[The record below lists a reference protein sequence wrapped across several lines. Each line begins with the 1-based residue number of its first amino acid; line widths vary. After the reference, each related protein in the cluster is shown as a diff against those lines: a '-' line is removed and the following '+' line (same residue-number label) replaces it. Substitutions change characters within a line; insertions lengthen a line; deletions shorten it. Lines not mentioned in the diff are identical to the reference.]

1 MLSKSATMLLGLIT
15 HQPLNAYEIV
25 KTLDY
30 MNIKY
35 WFNIGT
41 STVYAT
47 IKTLEKK
54 QYLVGE
60 IQKDGN
66 MPDKTVYSITEQGKA
81 VFLETLRTSF
91 LKFDY
96 DTNIFSITAFFL
108 DCLPEKEQKTLLEQ
122 RMTVLQEYLA
132 GIQKQHT
139 EEWEKQVNPYHVA
152 NLQRMTDIVL
162 AVQNDFLKLQQN
174 RIYGNKACGAYYI
187 EYDASLLSQPII
199 SVQIYK

>member
-139 EEWEKQVNPYHVA
+139 EEWKKQVNPYHVA

-162 AVQNDFLKLQQN
+162 AEISGTERLF
-174 RIYGNKACGAYYI
+174 KATT
-187 EYDASLLSQPII
+187 
-199 SVQIYK
+199 K

>member
-108 DCLPEKEQKTLLEQ
+108 Q
-122 RMTVLQEYLA
+122 RW
-132 GIQKQHT
+132 K
-139 EEWEKQVNPYHVA
+139 
-152 NLQRMTDIVL
+152 
-162 AVQNDFLKLQQN
+162 F
-174 RIYGNKACGAYYI
+174 
-187 EYDASLLSQPII
+187 LSQII
-199 SVQIYK
+199 TVHNTKTFDRISRSAILPHWPDLLPFCTGSVLNYVFTHIYKNMIS

>member
-66 MPDKTVYSITEQGKA
+66 MPDK
-81 VFLETLRTSF
+81 
-91 LKFDY
+91 
-96 DTNIFSITAFFL
+96 NIFSITAFFL

-162 AVQNDFLKLQQN
+162 AEISGTERLF
-174 RIYGNKACGAYYI
+174 KATT
-187 EYDASLLSQPII
+187 
-199 SVQIYK
+199 K

>member
-41 STVYAT
+41 S
-47 IKTLEKK
+47 
-54 QYLVGE
+54 
-60 IQKDGN
+60 
-66 MPDKTVYSITEQGKA
+66 TVYSITEQGKA

-162 AVQNDFLKLQQN
+162 AEISGTERLF
-174 RIYGNKACGAYYI
+174 KATT
-187 EYDASLLSQPII
+187 
-199 SVQIYK
+199 K

>member
-1 MLSKSATMLLGLIT
+1 
-15 HQPLNAYEIV
+15 
-25 KTLDY
+25 
-30 MNIKY
+30 
-35 WFNIGT
+35 
-41 STVYAT
+41 
-47 IKTLEKK
+47 
-54 QYLVGE
+54 
-60 IQKDGN
+60 

-122 RMTVLQEYLA
+122 RMNVLQEYLA

-162 AVQNDFLKLQQN
+162 AEISGTERLF
-174 RIYGNKACGAYYI
+174 KATT
-187 EYDASLLSQPII
+187 
-199 SVQIYK
+199 K

>member
-66 MPDKTVYSITEQGKA
+66 MPDNHGTRKSSIFGNFA
-81 VFLETLRTSF
+81 
-91 LKFDY
+91 
-96 DTNIFSITAFFL
+96 NFFFEVRL
-108 DCLPEKEQKTLLEQ
+108 
-122 RMTVLQEYLA
+122 
-132 GIQKQHT
+132 
-139 EEWEKQVNPYHVA
+139 
-152 NLQRMTDIVL
+152 
-162 AVQNDFLKLQQN
+162 
-174 RIYGNKACGAYYI
+174 
-187 EYDASLLSQPII
+187 
-199 SVQIYK
+199 

>member
-25 KTLDY
+25 KALDY

-54 QYLVGE
+54 QYISGE

-66 MPDKTVYSITEQGKA
+66 MPDKTVYSITEQGKNA
-81 VFLETLRTSF
+81 FLNTLRSSF

-108 DCLPEKEQKTLLEQ
+108 DCLPEEEQKTLLEM
-122 RMTVLQEYLA
+122 RMAVLQKYLS
-132 GIQKQHT
+132 GIQKTRYRRMGKTGQSIPCS
-139 EEWEKQVNPYHVA
+139 QSPSYDGYCISRN
-152 NLQRMTDIVL
+152 QRNRAAFKIFNRKIVS
-162 AVQNDFLKLQQN
+162 
-174 RIYGNKACGAYYI
+174 
-187 EYDASLLSQPII
+187 E
-199 SVQIYK
+199 

>member
-1 MLSKSATMLLGLIT
+1 MLSKPATMLLGLIYR
-15 HQPLNAYEIV
+15 QPLNAYEIV

-54 QYLVGE
+54 QYISGKV
-60 IQKDGN
+60 QKDGN
-66 MPDKTVYSITEQGKA
+66 MPDKTIYSITEQGRT
-81 VFLETLRTSF
+81 VFLDTLRTSF

-108 DCLPEKEQKTLLEQ
+108 DCLPSEEQKILLEK
-122 RMTVLQEYLA
+122 RMSVLRKYLS
-132 GIQKQHT
+132 GIQKQDT
-139 EEWEKQVNPYHVA
+139 EAWEKQVNPYHVA
-152 NLQRMTDIVL
+152 NLQRMMDIVL
-162 AVQNDFLKLQQN
+162 AEISGTERLLK
-174 RIYGNKACGAYYI
+174 ADTI
-187 EYDASLLSQPII
+187 E
-199 SVQIYK
+199 

>member
-1 MLSKSATMLLGLIT
+1 MLSKPSTMLLGLIS

-54 QYLVGE
+54 QYITGKV
-60 IQKDGN
+60 QKDGN
-66 MPDKTVYSITEQGKA
+66 MPDKTIYSITEQGMTA
-81 VFLETLRTSF
+81 LLDTLRDSF

-96 DTNIFSITAFFL
+96 DTNVFSITAFFL
-108 DCLPEKEQKTLLEQ
+108 DCLPPEEQKTLLEK
-122 RMTVLQEYLA
+122 RKTILQEYLS
-132 GIQKQHT
+132 GIQKQDT
-139 EEWEKQVNPYHVA
+139 EEWEKMVSPYHVA

-162 AVQNDFLKLQQN
+162 AEINGTERLLKAN
-174 RIYGNKACGAYYI
+174 TIK
-187 EYDASLLSQPII
+187 
-199 SVQIYK
+199 

>member
-47 IKTLEKK
+47 IK
-54 QYLVGE
+54 

-162 AVQNDFLKLQQN
+162 AEISGTERLF
-174 RIYGNKACGAYYI
+174 KATT
-187 EYDASLLSQPII
+187 
-199 SVQIYK
+199 K

>member
-96 DTNIFSITAFFL
+96 DTNIFSIKFL
-108 DCLPEKEQKTLLEQ
+108 VTVQPYIFLPACSGQEALGVCLMK
-122 RMTVLQEYLA
+122 
-132 GIQKQHT
+132 I
-139 EEWEKQVNPYHVA
+139 
-152 NLQRMTDIVL
+152 
-162 AVQNDFLKLQQN
+162 
-174 RIYGNKACGAYYI
+174 
-187 EYDASLLSQPII
+187 
-199 SVQIYK
+199 

>member
-108 DCLPEKEQKTLLEQ
+108 DCLPPEERKILLEK
-122 RMTVLQEYLA
+122 RMTVLYDYLS
-132 GIQKQHT
+132 GIQKQDT
-139 EEWEKQVNPYHVA
+139 DEWEKQVNPYHVA
-152 NLQRMTDIVL
+152 NLQRMADIVL
-162 AVQNDFLKLQQN
+162 AEINGTKRLLEVITTFL
-174 RIYGNKACGAYYI
+174 
-187 EYDASLLSQPII
+187 
-199 SVQIYK
+199 

>member
-60 IQKDGN
+60 IQIKL
-66 MPDKTVYSITEQGKA
+66 
-81 VFLETLRTSF
+81 F
-91 LKFDY
+91 
-96 DTNIFSITAFFL
+96 
-108 DCLPEKEQKTLLEQ
+108 
-122 RMTVLQEYLA
+122 
-132 GIQKQHT
+132 IQSRNK
-139 EEWEKQVNPYHVA
+139 EKQYFWR
-152 NLQRMTDIVL
+152 L
-162 AVQNDFLKLQQN
+162 
-174 RIYGNKACGAYYI
+174 C
-187 EYDASLLSQPII
+187 ELLF
-199 SVQIYK
+199 

>member
-1 MLSKSATMLLGLIT
+1 MYLSRSVKYMLSKSATMLLGLIT

-108 DCLPEKEQKTLLEQ
+108 DCLPEKRTKDAVRTAYDRFTRISCWYSKTTYR
-122 RMTVLQEYLA
+122 RMGKT
-132 GIQKQHT
+132 
-139 EEWEKQVNPYHVA
+139 
-152 NLQRMTDIVL
+152 
-162 AVQNDFLKLQQN
+162 
-174 RIYGNKACGAYYI
+174 
-187 EYDASLLSQPII
+187 S
-199 SVQIYK
+199 

>member
-1 MLSKSATMLLGLIT
+1 MLSKPATMLLGLI
-15 HQPLNAYEIV
+15 HRQPLNAYEIV

-54 QYLVGE
+54 QYISGKV
-60 IQKDGN
+60 QKDGN
-66 MPDKTVYSITEQGKA
+66 MPDKTIYSITEQGRT
-81 VFLETLRTSF
+81 VFLDTLRTSF

-108 DCLPEKEQKTLLEQ
+108 DCLPLEEKKILLEK
-122 RMTVLQEYLA
+122 RMSVLREYLS
-132 GIQKQHT
+132 GIKKQDT
-139 EEWEKQVNPYHVA
+139 EPWEKQVNPYHVA

-162 AVQNDFLKLQQN
+162 AEISGTERLLKVDT
-174 RIYGNKACGAYYI
+174 IK
-187 EYDASLLSQPII
+187 
-199 SVQIYK
+199 

>member
-1 MLSKSATMLLGLIT
+1 MLSKPATMLLGLIS

-54 QYLVGE
+54 QYITGRL
-60 IQKDGN
+60 QKDGN
-66 MPDKTVYSITEQGKA
+66 MPDKTVYSITEQGTA
-81 VFLETLRTSF
+81 VFLDTLRTSF

-108 DCLPEKEQKTLLEQ
+108 DCLPLEEQKVLLEK
-122 RMTVLQEYLA
+122 RIHILHEYLS
-132 GIQKQHT
+132 GIQNQDTK
-139 EEWEKQVNPYHVA
+139 EWEKQVNPYHIA
-152 NLQRMTDIVL
+152 NLHRMMDIIQ
-162 AVQNDFLKLQQN
+162 AEINGTK
-174 RIYGNKACGAYYI
+174 R
-187 EYDASLLSQPII
+187 LLE
-199 SVQIYK
+199 VYNTCN

>member
-1 MLSKSATMLLGLIT
+1 MLSKPATMLLGLIS

-54 QYLVGE
+54 QYILA
-60 IQKDGN
+60 KCK
-66 MPDKTVYSITEQGKA
+66 KTVICPIKQSTQLQKQGTA
-81 VFLETLRTSF
+81 VLLDTLRTSF

-96 DTNIFSITAFFL
+96 DTNIFSINGFF
-108 DCLPEKEQKTLLEQ
+108 P
-122 RMTVLQEYLA
+122 
-132 GIQKQHT
+132 
-139 EEWEKQVNPYHVA
+139 
-152 NLQRMTDIVL
+152 
-162 AVQNDFLKLQQN
+162 
-174 RIYGNKACGAYYI
+174 
-187 EYDASLLSQPII
+187 
-199 SVQIYK
+199 